1 MVTDEELD
9 DWSVRMAIAKRRSSC
24 ESGFSLVEMMIAVS
38 VLAIGLLSVA
48 GLFGYCLSTMQMAQ
62 EDLVAREKAKQGL
75 ENVIG
80 ARDDAEITFDQID
93 NVSNGG
99 IFLDGFQ
106 KMYFPPGADGIV
118 NTADDATSAN
128 SQLDAVIY
136 PGPDG
141 ILGTADDVVVPLTNF
156 TRQIQIKSVPLPS
169 GDPNPDLRQVIVTV
183 QYTVSGRGT
192 RQYQVSSYISRYR

>member
-1 MVTDEELD
+1 
-9 DWSVRMAIAKRRSSC
+9 MAIGKRSS
-24 ESGFSLVEMMIAVS
+24 ESGFSLIEMMIAVS
-38 VLAIGLLSVA
+38 VLAIGLLSVF
-48 GLFGYCLSTMQMAQ
+48 GLFAYSLTTMELAQ
-62 EDLVAREKAKQGL
+62 EDLIAREKAKQGL

-106 KMYFPPGADGIV
+106 PMYFPPGADGIV

-128 SQLDAVIY
+128 SVLDSVVS

-141 ILGTADDVVVPLTNF
+141 ILGTADDIVQPLTNF
-156 TRQIQIKSVPLPS
+156 TRRIEIKSVPLPA
-169 GDPNPDLRQVIVTV
+169 GDPNPDLRQVVVTV
-183 QYTVSGRGT
+183 KYVVAGRGT